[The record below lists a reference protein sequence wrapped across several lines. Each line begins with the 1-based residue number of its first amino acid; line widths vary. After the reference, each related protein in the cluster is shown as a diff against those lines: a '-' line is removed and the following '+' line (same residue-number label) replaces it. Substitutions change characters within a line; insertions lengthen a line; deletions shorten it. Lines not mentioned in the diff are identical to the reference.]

1 LTLIWASKIITVN
14 SGICKIEKKKETPA
28 TICAN
33 NVYSHKKTCE
43 HLIKEL
49 INPEIG
55 RVQCEGWCLSFVI
68 PCGSSYDVHAEGGYL
83 EQGGFVDGVVLCME
97 VAK

>member
-1 LTLIWASKIITVN
+1 LTLSCASKIITVN
-14 SGICKIEKKKETPA
+14 SGIRRIEKKKETPPI
-28 TICAN
+28 ICAN

-55 RVQCEGWCLSFVI
+55 RVQCEGCLSFVI

-83 EQGGFVDGVVLCME
+83 EQDSSVDGVVLCME